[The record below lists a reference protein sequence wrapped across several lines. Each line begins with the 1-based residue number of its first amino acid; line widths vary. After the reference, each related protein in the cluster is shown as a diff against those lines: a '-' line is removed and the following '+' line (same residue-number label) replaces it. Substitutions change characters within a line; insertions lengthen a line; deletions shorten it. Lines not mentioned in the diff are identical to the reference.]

1 VTPKVTKVRPE
12 KDYFLTLEFSN
23 GDVRKFDVKPY
34 LSKGIF
40 RELKDLSKFNTV
52 HTDGLSIEW
61 ANEASLCPDTV
72 YFNSVQIAFISL
84 TS

>member
-1 VTPKVTKVRPE
+1 MTPIVTKVNPE
-12 KDYFLTLEFSN
+12 KDYLLTLEFSN

-40 RELKDLSKFNTV
+40 QELKDLSTFNTV
-52 HTDGLSIEW
+52 RPDGLSVEW

-72 YFNSVQIAFISL
+72 YLNSVKI
-84 TS
+84 